1 MSNTF
6 TCAVKF
12 DAFNVELSISSPLV
26 LCGALRSQKALG
38 GNSRAAVLVAVH
50 PSSLYLDTSFSTLRF
65 AMKCKEIKK
74 KVCAN
79 FFSPEQSLIAQQK
92 KLIAM

>member
-1 MSNTF
+1 M
-6 TCAVKF
+6 
-12 DAFNVELSISSPLV
+12 
-26 LCGALRSQKALG
+26 QKALG